1 MNKNLLAGLF
11 LSLNTLAFAQNH
23 LPQDDAT
30 KYAESITPADLK
42 KHLVIIASD
51 SLEGRDTGSPG
62 QKKAAEYVSKY
73 YKQYGLQPIAAAA
86 DGSKSYLQK
95 YKLYKRSWGEV
106 YVKSDG
112 RKYEFNKDFYLNGVL
127 DIPTETS
134 TNVVVAGYGIDD
146 SRYNDYA
153 DLDVK
158 DKSVVVFEGEPK
170 ISGDKYLL
178 SGNSEKSKWSGPV
191 SWQAKAKLA
200 QEKGAKYVFI
210 ITDKTGEDLDKEIRQ
225 RAVMARRFS
234 APTLKPV
241 QENPSGIAAFVLS
254 PAVAAE
260 ILGTSASKLSKV
272 KSDIDKSGKPSSKSF
287 TGKVGL
293 KAERVSET
301 IDTENVAGFME
312 GSDKKDEVLVIS
324 AHLDHIGIS
333 ANGEINNGA
342 DDDGSGTVTLI
353 ELAEAFSK
361 AKAEGKGPRRSIL
374 FLNVTGEEKGLFGSE
389 YYSENPLLPLKNTI
403 ADLNID
409 MIGRVDE
416 AHKNDHNYV
425 YLIGSDK
432 LSSKLH
438 EISEEANKKYINFKL
453 DYTFNDPKDPNR
465 FYYRSDHYNFAKM
478 GVPVI
483 FYFTGVHEDYHRP
496 GDDVEKILFDKQSQ
510 IVKLVFHTA
519 WELVNRDERIVVD
532 THKE

>member
-1 MNKNLLAGLF
+1 MNKKLMAGMF
-11 LSLNTLAFAQNH
+11 LSMATLANA
-23 LPQDDAT
+23 QDDASEFA
-30 KYAESITPADLK
+30 KSITPEDLK

-62 QKKAAEYVSKY
+62 QKKAAEYVSKFY
-73 YKQYGLQPIAAAA
+73 NEYGTTPIAPAS

-95 YKLYKRSWGEV
+95 YNLYKRAWGDV
-106 YVKSDG
+106 YVKVNG
-112 RKYEFNKDFYLNGVL
+112 RKYEFNKDFYLNGL
-127 DIPTETS
+127 LSIPEEVNTP
-134 TNVVVAGYGIDD
+134 VVTAGYGIEE
-146 SRYNDYA
+146 SAYNDYA
-153 DLDVK
+153 NLDVK
-158 DKSVVVFEGEPK
+158 DKAVIIFDGEPE
-170 ISGDKYLL
+170 SGNGKFLL
-178 SGNSEKSKWSGPV
+178 SGTGEKSKWSGPV
-191 SWQAKAKLA
+191 SWQPKVKLA
-200 QEKGAKYVFI
+200 IAKGAKYVFI
-210 ITDKTGEDLDKEIRQ
+210 VTDKTGEDLDKEIRQ
-225 RAVMARRFS
+225 RAVMSRRFS

-241 QENPSGIAAFVLS
+241 EESLTNMAAFVIS
-254 PAVAAE
+254 PDMAAS
-260 ILGTSASKLSKV
+260 ILKTSAAALLKNKAAIS
-272 KSDIDKSGKPSSKSF
+272 KSGKPAAKNLAGNVSM
-287 TGKVGL
+287 

-301 IDTENVAGFME
+301 IETENVAAFME

-333 ANGEINNGA
+333 PNGEINNGA
-342 DDDGSGTVTLI
+342 DDDGSGTVSLL

-361 AKAEGKGPRRSIL
+361 AKAAGKGPRRSIL

-416 AHKNDHNYV
+416 AHKNDPKYV

-432 LSSKLH
+432 LSSTLH
-438 EISEEANKKYINFKL
+438 AISEEANKKYVNYKL

-483 FYFTGVHEDYHRP
+483 FYFTGVHEDYHKP
-496 GDDVEKILFDKQSQ
+496 GDDVEKIMFDKQAE
-510 IVKLVFHTA
+510 IVKLVFYTA
-519 WELVNRDERIVVD
+519 WELANRDERIVVD
-532 THKE
+532 SNKE